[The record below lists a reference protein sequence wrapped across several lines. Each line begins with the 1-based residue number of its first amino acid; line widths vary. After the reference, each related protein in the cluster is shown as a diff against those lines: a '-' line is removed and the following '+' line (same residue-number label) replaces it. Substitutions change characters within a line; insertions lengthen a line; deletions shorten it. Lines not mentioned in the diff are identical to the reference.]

1 MQKKQLGLS
10 LIELMIAITLGLVL
24 MTGVVQMFLSSKVIF
39 STQQGMSRIQETGR
53 LAIEFLSRDVRMAA
67 YYGCHRPV
75 PPTPTNPST
84 SADLQNKNLVIA
96 GLHGNFGEGIRGYDN
111 ITNLPGGQSDVGAGL
126 TLLGA
131 DKTAHVLVVRSASE
145 VGFPISAANNANNV
159 IAYSANPLVDG
170 CAEGICVNSA
180 VVVSDCYKA
189 RVFQATNVSLA
200 GTTLTLQHADSW
212 GGGSVFLENFTSGEV
227 LPMNTTVYFLAEGA
241 SGAPSLWQK
250 TNSEEALELLEG
262 VEHMR
267 ITYAIIDNVEPGI
280 DLIPDNYKLASA
292 VTAAEWPYVA
302 SIRLELVVRSLDN
315 NVLDDTQPFTFA
327 GATITPADIDGVKD
341 RHMRQVFTA
350 TVSVRSRA
358 VLQ

>member
-1 MQKKQLGLS
+1 MQRKQLGLS

-53 LAIEFLSRDVRMAA
+53 LAIEFMSRDVRMAA
-67 YYGCHRPV
+67 YYGCYRPV
-75 PPTPTNPST
+75 PPTGVNPST
-84 SADLQNKNLVIA
+84 STDLQNKNLVIA
-96 GLHGNFGEGIRGYDN
+96 GLHGNFGEGVRGYDN
-111 ITNLPGGQSDVGAGL
+111 ITSLPGGQSDVGAGL
-126 TLLGA
+126 TLLAA
-131 DKTAHVLVVRSASE
+131 DKTAHVLVVRSANE
-145 VGFPISAANNANNV
+145 LGFPISAANNANNV

-170 CAEGICVNSA
+170 CAEGICPNSA

-200 GTTLTLQHADSW
+200 GNTLTLQHADSW
-212 GGGSVFLENFTSGEV
+212 GGGSVALENFTSGEV
-227 LPMNTTVYFLAEGA
+227 LPINTTVYFLAEGA

-250 TNSEEALELLEG
+250 TNTEEALELLEG
-262 VEHMR
+262 VERMR
-267 ITYAIIDNVEPGI
+267 ITYATTDNT
-280 DLIPDNYKLASA
+280 DYRLASA
-292 VTAAEWPYVA
+292 LAAADWANVTSA
-302 SIRLELVVRSLDN
+302 RLELVVRSLEN

-341 RHMRQVFTA
+341 RYMRQVFTS
-350 TVSVRSRA
+350 TIGIRSRA